1 MREPAFWWQT
11 PGAISAMLLPLA
23 MAYDS
28 VATRRMGK
36 PAARVAAPVICI
48 GDPTVGGAG
57 KTPTAIAIVRML
69 AAAGRRPAFL
79 TRGYGGSLAGPVIVA
94 PHHEAAEVGDEPLL
108 LARAATTVVGRDR
121 AAGAA
126 VALAQGADILILDDG
141 FQSPSVHKDFSLLV
155 VDGHRGIGNGC
166 TVPAGPL
173 RAGLKAQIDRA
184 QAMVV
189 VGAPSRFADLAAAA
203 AQRHG
208 LPVWTG
214 RLVPDAA
221 ALAALAGRPVLA
233 FAGIGHPRKFFA
245 TLETAGIAVAQAV
258 TFPDHHAYTAA
269 EANDLV
275 RRAEQ
280 AGLTLVTTEKDFVRL
295 GGAAERADLARR
307 TATVPVTLVFDD
319 TAAVKSALA
328 ALTPPA

>member
-1 MREPAFWWQT
+1 MREPAFWWQA
-11 PGAISAMLLPLA
+11 PGAISAMLSPLA
-23 MAYDS
+23 FAYDA
-28 VATRRMGK
+28 VATRRMRR
-36 PAARVAAPVICI
+36 PAPRVAAPVVCI

-57 KTPTAIAIVRML
+57 KTPTAIAIARML
-69 AAAGRRPAFL
+69 EEAGRRPAFL

-94 PHHEAAEVGDEPLL
+94 PHHDAAAVGDEPLL
-108 LARAATTVVGRDR
+108 LARAASTVVGRDR
-121 AAGAA
+121 AAGA
-126 VALAQGADILILDDG
+126 ALAQGADILILDDG
-141 FQSPSVHKDFSLLV
+141 FQSPSIHKDFSLLV

-166 TVPAGPL
+166 PVPAGPL
-173 RAGLKAQIDRA
+173 RAGLAAQIDRA

-189 VGAPSRFADLAAAA
+189 VGAPSGFAERATAAA
-203 AQRHG
+203 RRRG

-214 RLVPDAA
+214 RLVPDPA

-245 TLETAGIAVAQAV
+245 TLEAAGIDLAQAI
-258 TFPDHHAYTAA
+258 TFPDHHAYTSA
-269 EANDLV
+269 EADDLI

-295 GGAAERADLARR
+295 NGAPGRTELARR

-319 TAAVKSALA
+319 PEAVKAALA
-328 ALTPPA
+328 GLSRPA

>member
-1 MREPAFWWQT
+1 MREPAFWWQP
-11 PGAISAMLLPLA
+11 PGAISAMLSPLG
-23 MAYDS
+23 MAYDA
-28 VATRRMGK
+28 VATRRMRR
-36 PAARVAAPVICI
+36 PAARAAAPVVCI

-57 KTPTAIAIVRML
+57 KTPTAIAIARML
-69 AAAGRRPAFL
+69 EEAGRRPAFL

-94 PHHEAAEVGDEPLL
+94 PHHDAAAVGDEPLL
-108 LARAATTVVGRDR
+108 LARTATTVVGRDR

-126 VALAQGADILILDDG
+126 VALAQGADVLILDDG
-141 FQSPSVHKDFSLLV
+141 FQSPSIHKDFSLLV

-166 TVPAGPL
+166 PVPAGPL
-173 RAGLKAQIDRA
+173 RAGLTAQIDRA
-184 QAMVV
+184 QAMVL
-189 VGAPSRFADLAAAA
+189 VGTPSGFAELAAAA
-203 AQRHG
+203 ARQRR

-214 RLVPDAA
+214 RLVPDQA

-245 TLETAGIAVAQAV
+245 TLEAAGIDLAQAI

-269 EANDLV
+269 EADDLI

-280 AGLTLVTTEKDFVRL
+280 AGLTLVTTEKDFMRL
-295 GGAAERADLARR
+295 NGTPGRTELARR

-319 TAAVKSALA
+319 AAAVKSALA
-328 ALTPPA
+328 ALTRPA